1 MFKWAKAWVVG
12 VTVVLFVI
20 GASGTS
26 AGQQVQV
33 DVGKGMN
40 QAAIQRS
47 RAVQAEL
54 ARIEANKEAFIDEMF
69 QRWAPALDPTLYDIW
84 TELKPIAMEATPWR
98 LLGASLTSDFPS
110 ALRVLRGKVGP
121 GTYVS
126 AFVDGRLASGSGT
139 MATQAG
145 SPVPGSTGIGIQADI
160 GTEASA
166 LVFTPIAPCRM
177 VDTRY
182 ATGGIVVPATP
193 RAFDL
198 TTEGFTEGQGGQT
211 SCSGIPTYSHK
222 AWAVNITVTGYSALG
237 HLTVYPYG
245 GTLPSTSFMNFFTT
259 AYAMANAGTVTGCA
273 GCSNDIRIA
282 VSTPTHVIID
292 VVGYYEE
299 ATGFA
304 TGTLTDFAGTQVTGI
319 GPGDYGVALGGACP
333 AGTVIVSGAVDTT
346 SGMGYVLAAEQTIAS
361 GTTWHQVVRNI
372 STTNTY
378 SATAY
383 SRCMDVQ

>member
-12 VTVVLFVI
+12 VMVVLFVI

-26 AGQQVQV
+26 AGQQAP
-33 DVGKGMN
+33 VGAGKVMN

-47 RAVQAEL
+47 WAVQAEL

-84 TELKPIAMEATPWR
+84 TELKPIAMKATPWR
-98 LLGASLTSDFPS
+98 LLGASLTSDFTS
-110 ALRVLRGKVGP
+110 ALQVLQGKVGP

-126 AFVDGRLASGSGT
+126 AYVDGRLASGSGT
-139 MATQAG
+139 METQAA

-160 GTEASA
+160 GTGSSA

-182 ATGGIVVPATP
+182 TAAGIVVPATP
-193 RAFDL
+193 RSFDL
-198 TTEGFTEGQGGQT
+198 TADGFTEGQGGQT
-211 SCSGIPTYSHK
+211 SCSGIPTFSHK

-245 GTLPSTSFMNFFTT
+245 GTLPATSFMNFFTS

-273 GCSNDIRIA
+273 GCVDDIRIA

-292 VVGYYEE
+292 IVGYYEE

-319 GPGDYGVALGGACP
+319 GPGDYGIAFGGACP
-333 AGTVIVSGAVDTT
+333 AGTVIVSGAVDT
-346 SGMGYVLAAEQTIAS
+346 SSSLGNLVAADQTISS
-361 GTTWHQVVRNI
+361 GTTWRQVVRNV
-372 STTNTY
+372 SAALTY
-378 SATAY
+378 SATAF